1 MTKDVSINTEY
12 IKLGQLLKLVGV
24 ITNGAEAKMFL
35 EENSVLVN
43 NENENRRGR
52 KIYPGD
58 IVRIK
63 EIEVKVN
70 GLCN

>member
-43 NENENRRGR
+43 NENENRRGK

-63 EIEVKVN
+63 EIEVRVN